1 MTLIELPRRPRAP
14 RAFVE
19 VPAGLERKVARAL
32 DALGNLPD
40 DLELPGRDAFAA
52 ALVELADALEGDSD
66 LEPDVDDEPEPED
79 EALPLFAFAGLPARP
94 P

>member
-1 MTLIELPRRPRAP
+1 MTLIELPRRPRGP

-19 VPAGLERKVARAL
+19 APPGLERRVARAL

-40 DLELPGRDAFAA
+40 DLDLPGRDAFAA
-52 ALVELADALEGDSD
+52 ALVDLADALNPDSD
-66 LEPDVDDEPEPED
+66 FEPDADAEPEPED